1 MTPVWH
7 GLATAFIAVVMTE
20 GKISIDNICLQIE
33 GGVIDDIL

>member
-7 GLATAFIAVVMTE
+7 GLATAFIAVMTE
-20 GKISIDNICLQIE
+20 GKISVDNICLQIE